1 MDIYK
6 VPLSLSSTFMNTSIP
21 LQSHSDW
28 TEDHEGIVVDWADKA
43 LCYRWLHEKSHA
55 IYSKR
60 NTWFT
65 IPVIIMSTLTGTAN
79 FAQDR
84 IPAEY
89 VDAAS
94 MLIGGVN
101 IIAGIL
107 TTIQQFLKISE
118 LNEAH
123 RVSAISW
130 GKFYRNIKVELAKSP
145 SERTP
150 VEELLKHAK
159 EEFDRLIE
167 TSPSLSDSVLRLF
180 HKTFS
185 GGDLLYDPSGNLSI
199 MTSKQTKFASLHKP
213 EICDSLESTSGF
225 VFKHK
230 PSLDNSKLAL
240 AAKEEMEHR
249 VKRGVIEDFII
260 RFQDLKKRPPT
271 VDEIVSNLE
280 HQIPLDIILDVCNA
294 SSSSSIDTKPWSTSR
309 PIFSAE
315 EEV

>member
-1 MDIYK
+1 MA
-6 VPLSLSSTFMNTSIP
+6 LSLLPSDSPSS
-21 LQSHSDW
+21 SDW

-43 LCYRWLHEKSHA
+43 LCYRWLHEKAHT
-55 IYSKR
+55 IYSRR

-84 IPAEY
+84 IPQDY
-89 VDAAS
+89 VNAAT

-145 SERTP
+145 LERTP
-150 VEELLKHAK
+150 AAELLKHAK

-167 TSPSLSDSVLRLF
+167 TSPSLSDNVLRLF
-180 HKTFS
+180 HDTFS
-185 GGDLLYDPSGNLSI
+185 GGDSPIDPSGNSPDI
-199 MTSKQTKFASLHKP
+199 ATKQSKFAALHKP
-213 EICDSLESTSGF
+213 EICDSLESTSLS

-230 PSLDNSKLAL
+230 PSSENNSKLAL
-240 AAKEEMEHR
+240 AAKEQMENR
-249 VKRGVIEDFII
+249 IKRGVIEDFISQ
-260 RFQDLKKRPPT
+260 FEALKQRPPS
-271 VDEIVSNLE
+271 VEEIVSNLE
-280 HQIPLDIILDVCNA
+280 HQIPLDIILTICN
-294 SSSSSIDTKPWSTSR
+294 SSAANAPPIPTSR
-309 PIFSAE
+309 FYRDE
-315 EEV
+315 DV

>member
-1 MDIYK
+1 MD
-6 VPLSLSSTFMNTSIP
+6 SSGITSDP
-21 LQSHSDW
+21 ANSDW
-28 TEDHEGIVVDWADKA
+28 TEEHEGIVVDWADKA
-43 LCYRWLHEKSHA
+43 LCYRWLHEKSHT

-84 IPAEY
+84 IPADY
-89 VDAAS
+89 VNAAT

-101 IIAGIL
+101 IIAGII

-145 SERTP
+145 LERTP
-150 VEELLKHAK
+150 AAELLKHAK

-167 TSPSLSDSVLRLF
+167 TSPSLADNVLRLF

-185 GGDLLYDPSGNLSI
+185 GGDIIFDASGNSPL
-199 MTSKQTKFASLHKP
+199 MTTKQSKFVSLHKP
-213 EICDSLESTSGF
+213 EICDSLESTSLF

-230 PSLDNSKLAL
+230 PLLDNSKLAL
-240 AAKEEMEHR
+240 AAKQEMEHR
-249 VKRGVIEDFII
+249 IKRGVIEDFIAH
-260 RFQDLKKRPPT
+260 FEDLKKRPPT
-271 VDEIVSNLE
+271 VEEIVSNLE
-280 HQIPLDIILDVCNA
+280 HQIPLDIILAICNA
-294 SSSSSIDTKPWSTSR
+294 GSPSSSTDAAAPSLSLTRETTLYRD
-309 PIFSAE
+309 
-315 EEV
+315 EVV